1 MKTKIALTLMLVAV
15 AINACT
21 QSNTFKIVGKIEG
34 IADGDV
40 VQLRTVENR
49 VGTLFMQDT
58 IRDGKFSFEG
68 ETDSLQMLIF
78 SVNGDNWPRTIF
90 SVWISPGSRTKI
102 TGNGYYLSSWSI
114 KSNVKEQQ
122 EEEIY
127 RDAMGE
133 LSSRFDS
140 LYFLYHKSLDRM
152 RQVDNDSTRA
162 ESRRCRDQF
171 NNINFIEH
179 QKTLEVMATRPVTES
194 WIDRLALYAGAAAAS
209 MGYFSYPE
217 ENIKLLQDLYNR
229 LSDEQKQGEKGQL
242 IHRYVFP
249 MEIIQEGQPM
259 ADAELYDP
267 RGNTFK
273 IDKDFRGKYLL
284 LDFWGVGCA
293 PCIAAFPEMKEI
305 HEAHG
310 DKLTIISIS
319 TDSEKVW
326 KEGLERHQL
335 PWVNLTD
342 YLGIQ
347 GYASL
352 YGAPGI
358 PFYVLISP
366 DGIVEKMWAGYK
378 EGALKEKLKDILQ

>member
-1 MKTKIALTLMLVAV
+1 MKTKIALTLLLIAV
-15 AINACT
+15 AIKACAP
-21 QSNTFKIVGKIEG
+21 SNTFKIVGKIEG

-49 VGTLFMQDT
+49 LLSLFMQDT
-58 IRDGKFSFEG
+58 IRDGKFSFDG
-68 ETDSLQMLIF
+68 EVDSLKRL
-78 SVNGDNWPRTIF
+78 SLGVHGNNWPREGLPI
-90 SVWISPGSRTKI
+90 WISPGSRAKI
-102 TGNGYYLSSWSI
+102 TGKGFYISTWSI

-162 ESRRCRDQF
+162 ESRRYSDQF
-171 NNINFIEH
+171 NNINFIQH
-179 QKTLEVMATRPVTES
+179 QRTLEVMTTRPVTES
-194 WIDRLALYAGAAAAS
+194 WIDRLALYAGFAAAS
-209 MGYFSYPE
+209 AGYFSYPE
-217 ENIKLLQDLYNR
+217 ENMKLLQDLYNR

-242 IHRYVFP
+242 IHRYISP

-267 RGNTFK
+267 RGNTCK

-305 HEAHG
+305 HEAHS

-342 YLGIQ
+342 YLGTE

-378 EGALKEKLKDILQ
+378 EGALQEKLKDILQ

>member
-1 MKTKIALTLMLVAV
+1 
-15 AINACT
+15 
-21 QSNTFKIVGKIEG
+21 
-34 IADGDV
+34 
-40 VQLRTVENR
+40 
-49 VGTLFMQDT
+49 
-58 IRDGKFSFEG
+58 
-68 ETDSLQMLIF
+68 
-78 SVNGDNWPRTIF
+78 
-90 SVWISPGSRTKI
+90 
-102 TGNGYYLSSWSI
+102 
-114 KSNVKEQQ
+114 
-122 EEEIY
+122 
-127 RDAMGE
+127 
-133 LSSRFDS
+133 
-140 LYFLYHKSLDRM
+140 
-152 RQVDNDSTRA
+152 
-162 ESRRCRDQF
+162 
-171 NNINFIEH
+171 
-179 QKTLEVMATRPVTES
+179 MATRPVTES

-242 IHRYVFP
+242 IHRYIFP

-267 RGNTFK
+267 QGNPYK

-342 YLGIQ
+342 YLGTE